1 MRRSIANV
9 RVINN
14 AASRA
19 HFKCRIQEEAV
30 SSVTAV
36 PYATSGAAD
45 KLKSLDSSAIKA
57 DRIAKHVLPVIES
70 IQARGGGAGPNR
82 STQPILMFRKSSRS
96 GPMSSKIASMTPH
109 ILRVD
114 RRGSA

>member
-1 MRRSIANV
+1 MRRSIADV

-14 AASRA
+14 AASWE

-36 PYATSGAAD
+36 PYATLGAAD
-45 KLKSLDSSAIKA
+45 KLKSLDSSTIKVEA

-70 IQARGGGAGPNR
+70 IQARGGDAGPNR
-82 STQPILMFRKSSRS
+82 STHQC
-96 GPMSSKIASMTPH
+96 
-109 ILRVD
+109 
-114 RRGSA
+114 